1 MALVEIQT
9 NTSVFCTIP
18 HISWTAFEDTSGT
31 IQKRSFANEFI
42 YMRIKMNYKET
53 LH

>member
-9 NTSVFCTIP
+9 NTSVLCMIP
-18 HISWTAFEDTSGT
+18 HISWTAFDTFGT